1 MGRFEWNASVRVL
14 ALLLAA
20 FMVAAV
26 ALQLV
31 LQFDLTGS
39 PPQGMTPG
47 SDEIMAFFAFE
58 HGRWPI
64 DFASQVLF
72 AFGFMALA
80 GVGILL
86 SRLAD
91 PTDTRRVLAP
101 ALFVGVGGLGVAAS
115 LIWIGV
121 APIITDPHY
130 CTCDLRDAL
139 LAARVTAGDVVGSA
153 SIWLGN
159 GAVFM
164 AAIGFV
170 LLVGYARGAG
180 MSAGWAVL
188 TWVTATVA
196 LLGVVL
202 ATASIAPSEDMPIA
216 PYISLAVGG
225 ILIPIW
231 AVWLA
236 IGAPGLAPPDEMDL
250 EPVGDPD
257 DRLG

>member
-1 MGRFEWNASVRVL
+1 VGRFEWNASVRVL

-39 PPQGMTPG
+39 PPEGMTPG
-47 SDEIMAFFAFE
+47 SDEIMAFFQFE

-64 DFASQVLF
+64 DFASEVLF
-72 AFGFMALA
+72 ALGFMALA

-101 ALFVGVGGLGVAAS
+101 ALFLGVGGLGVAAS
-115 LIWIGV
+115 LVWIGV
-121 APIITDPHY
+121 APIVTDPHY

-139 LAARVTAGDVVGSA
+139 LAARVTAGDIAGSA

-170 LLVGYARGAG
+170 LVVGLARAAG
-180 MSAGWAVL
+180 MSAGWTML
-188 TWVTATVA
+188 TWLTAAVA

-202 ATASIAPSEDMPIA
+202 ASTTIAPSENMPIA

-236 IGAPGLAPPDEMDL
+236 ISAPGLASPDEMDL
-250 EPVGDPD
+250 EPVGDAD